1 MYADQQ
7 KIKSILTSLI
17 AKRDYF
23 QLKPATH
30 DQIEIFK
37 NRAFERKVDSTVI
50 EQLVDLYKV
59 ADFFYYEI
67 VLGFHS
73 CTDLD
78 IFEWWDDKELWIGQR
93 DFYTIRW
100 ANNKFCLGE
109 PSTISFSEEYEFD
122 TLIQLIEGCIEKEI
136 KVAEDYNKLNN

>member
-17 AKRDYF
+17 AKRDYL

>member
-17 AKRDYF
+17 AKRDYL

-30 DQIEIFK
+30 EQIEIFK

-73 CTDLD
+73 CNDLD

-122 TLIQLIEGCIEKEI
+122 TLIQLIEDCIEKEI